1 METYFFCCPSH
12 LVYISPFL
20 DTCTFRITCRTID
33 VSDQRV
39 RDNNSYQFQYDFFN
53 LYILLF
59 QISMVFVVVSVF
71 LEISAVSFIML
82 QATPNP
88 AEVKYQSFS
97 SKWSKLEASLSL
109 TDGCFDVP
117 RKLETSGLNKQI
129 MVWNQWARQTHMT
142 ALSVKALKQ
151 LNLELMVEATSIYS
165 NSLIWLPSNHLL
177 PIQGFDWCSKS

>member
-1 METYFFCCPSH
+1 
-12 LVYISPFL
+12 
-20 DTCTFRITCRTID
+20 
-33 VSDQRV
+33 
-39 RDNNSYQFQYDFFN
+39 
-53 LYILLF
+53 
-59 QISMVFVVVSVF
+59 MVFVVVSVF

-151 LNLELMVEATSIYS
+151 LSLELMVEATSIYS
-165 NSLIWLPSNHLL
+165 NSLTWLPSITFSPFRVLIDAVNHSWFGREIDMATFKGTQFLICSF
-177 PIQGFDWCSKS
+177 PI